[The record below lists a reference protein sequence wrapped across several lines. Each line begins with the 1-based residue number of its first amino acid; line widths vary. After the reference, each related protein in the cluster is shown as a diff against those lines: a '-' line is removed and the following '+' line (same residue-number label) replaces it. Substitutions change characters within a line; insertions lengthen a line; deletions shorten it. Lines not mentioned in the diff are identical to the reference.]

1 MKGFKRLFCI
11 LLCALT
17 CISAS
22 PFGIGVFAVECA
34 HTYENVVENGSFAY
48 YGCSKCGEV
57 VDTKRKYTE
66 EEKAYDVHY
75 DLQLKR

>member
-1 MKGFKRLFCI
+1 MM
-11 LLCALT
+11 

-22 PFGIGVFAVECA
+22 PFGMGVFAAECA
-34 HTYENVVENGSFAY
+34 HTYENVTSSGLFAY

-57 VDTKRKYTE
+57 VDTKRRYTP

-75 DLQLKR
+75 ELQWRRGKN